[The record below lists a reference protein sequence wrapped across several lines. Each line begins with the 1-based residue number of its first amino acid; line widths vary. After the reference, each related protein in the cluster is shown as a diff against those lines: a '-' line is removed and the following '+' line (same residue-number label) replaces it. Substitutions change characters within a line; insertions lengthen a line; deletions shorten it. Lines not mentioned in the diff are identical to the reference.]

1 MATNNRH
8 NYDIALLLESPTTSK
23 AQRRALEALQAQG
36 TMVKA
41 AAELGMNKRSLQNL
55 LARCKKAYLADTLDL
70 DVPAG
75 QKLAGSSTL
84 YKMNEETGERKEV
97 LQWIKTSADQEAMLE
112 AMQLVTTEL
121 AKRVEG
127 KATPIPSPVSNNE
140 DLLVV
145 YVNTDL
151 HLGQY
156 SWSEESGTD
165 VNIDTVYSNTLTA
178 MEVLRSTVPSAAEC
192 IVLDLGD
199 TLHASNDD
207 ARTKSGHVLD
217 TDSRHAKVFRTLVD
231 MKINMIKLA
240 LTKHSKVTYSIV
252 AGNHSDLVA
261 NYIMAMLSAW
271 FKDEPRFTV
280 DTSPALHKYHK
291 HGQVLLGFHHGHATR
306 MPRLPEVMVW
316 DRKEDISNTTYR
328 YWLTGHVHKDS
339 VLDSPIARCESFRNN
354 TNNDSWATGA
364 GYRGHKQSVAI
375 TYHKEYGEIARN
387 VCPIKL
393 TEESSRT
400 ESL

>member
-8 NYDIALLLESPTTSK
+8 TYDIALLLESPTTSK
-23 AQRRALEALQAQG
+23 AQRVALEALQKHG
-36 TMVKA
+36 TMVKTA
-41 AAELGMNKRSLQNL
+41 AALGMAKRSLQNL
-55 LARCKKAYLADTLDL
+55 LARCKKAYLADTLDT
-70 DVPAG
+70 DVPYG
-75 QKLAGSSTL
+75 QKLAGSSTM
-84 YKMNEETGERKEV
+84 YKVDEETGERREV
-97 LQWIKTSADQEAMLE
+97 LQWVKTSVDQEQMLE
-112 AMQLVTTEL
+112 AMQLVTADL
-121 AKRVEG
+121 AKSVEG
-127 KATPIPSPVSNNE
+127 KASLCPPPVDNDK

-156 SWSEESGTD
+156 SWSEEAGND
-165 VNIDTVYSNTLTA
+165 VNLDTVYSNTLTA
-178 MEVLRSTVPSAAEC
+178 MEVLRNTVPSAAEC

-240 LTKHSKVTYSIV
+240 LTKHAKVKYSIV

-271 FKDEPRFTV
+271 FKDEPRFSV
-280 DTSPALHKYHK
+280 DTSPALHKYHR
-291 HGQVLLGFHHGHATR
+291 HGEVLLGFHHGHATR
-306 MPRLPEVMVW
+306 IQRLPEVMVW
-316 DRKEDISNTTYR
+316 DRKEDISTTTYR
-328 YWLTGHVHKDS
+328 YWLTGHVHKDT
-339 VLDSPIARCESFRNN
+339 VLDNPIARCESFRNH

-375 TYHKEYGEIARN
+375 TYHKNFGEIARN

-393 TEESSRT
+393 TEASSIET
-400 ESL
+400 PQ